1 MAPIFMESGMRRV
14 FVLAFAVLL
23 ATSALAQVKKARQER
38 RPANSSQNLAK
49 TIQPQEQPPYDFFS
63 ILDGTPMLM
72 TLHHDTV
79 AGTNQPVDV
88 YQYVIELQV
97 MNSDGNL
104 EPEGLDIF
112 NFYTAHAVS
121 PNTAPNPNSARDCAK
136 WNSII
141 NQEIKMRPNVNV
153 WPYVEF
159 TVAQGARM
167 IETNEDGLVWWS
179 DDIQCW
185 GSEDRFSP
193 F

>member
-1 MAPIFMESGMRRV
+1 MF
-14 FVLAFAVLL
+14 LLLFAALL
-23 ATSALAQVKKARQER
+23 ATSALAQVKKTRQER
-38 RPANSSQNLAK
+38 RPANSPENLARS
-49 TIQPQEQPPYDFFS
+49 IEPQQQPPYDYFS
-63 ILDGTPMLM
+63 ILDGSPIL
-72 TLHHDTV
+72 LELRHDTV
-79 AGTNQPVDV
+79 AGTNQPIDV
-88 YQYVIELQV
+88 YKYVIELQV

-112 NFYTAHAVS
+112 NFYTAKPVS
-121 PNTAPNPNSARDCAK
+121 PSTTPNPNAARDCVK
-136 WNSII
+136 WNNILTR
-141 NQEIKMRPNVNV
+141 ELKTRPPYVPV

-185 GSEDRFSP
+185 GAEDRFSP

>member
-1 MAPIFMESGMRRV
+1 MRRV
-14 FVLAFAVLL
+14 FILAFAGLL
-23 ATSALAQVKKARQER
+23 ATSAVAQVKNARQER
-38 RPANSSQNLAK
+38 RPANSSKNLAQA
-49 TIQPQEQPPYDFFS
+49 IEPQAQPPYDYFS

-72 TLHHDTV
+72 TLHHDTLV
-79 AGTNQPVDV
+79 GTNQPIDV

-112 NFYTAHAVS
+112 NFFTAKAVS
-121 PNTAPNPNSARDCAK
+121 PDTAPNPKTAGDCVK
-136 WNSII
+136 WNNII
-141 NQEIKMRPNVNV
+141 NQEIKTRPNVAV

-159 TVAQGARM
+159 TVAEGARM
-167 IETNEDGLVWWS
+167 IQTNEDGLVWWS

>member
-1 MAPIFMESGMRRV
+1 MRRV
-14 FVLAFAVLL
+14 FVLAFAALL
-23 ATSALAQVKKARQER
+23 ATSALAQGKKAREER
-38 RPANSSQNLAK
+38 RPANSSENLAR
-49 TIQPQEQPPYDFFS
+49 TIRPQQQPPYDYFS
-63 ILDGTPMLM
+63 ILDGSPML
-72 TLHHDTV
+72 LQLRHDTV
-79 AGTNQPVDV
+79 AGTNQPIDV
-88 YQYVIELQV
+88 YKFVIELQI

-112 NFYTAHAVS
+112 NFYTAHAIS
-121 PNTAPNPNSARDCAK
+121 PSTAPNPNSARDCAK

-141 NQEIKMRPNVNV
+141 TQELKTRPPSVQV

>member
-1 MAPIFMESGMRRV
+1 MKRLLIF
-14 FVLAFAVLL
+14 AFAGLL
-23 ATSALAQVKKARQER
+23 ATSAVAQVKKARQER
-38 RPANSSQNLAK
+38 RPANSSENLARA
-49 TIQPQEQPPYDFFS
+49 IEPQQQPPYDYFS
-63 ILDGTPMLM
+63 ILDGTPVL
-72 TLHHDTV
+72 LQLRHDTV
-79 AGTNQPVDV
+79 ADTGQPIDV
-88 YQYVIELQV
+88 YKYVIELQV

-112 NFYTAHAVS
+112 NFYTAKAVS
-121 PNTAPNPNSARDCAK
+121 PDTAPNPHTARDCAK
-136 WNSII
+136 WNNII
-141 NQEIKMRPNVNV
+141 NQEIRTRPDVAV
-153 WPYVEF
+153 WPYVEL

>member
-1 MAPIFMESGMRRV
+1 MKRL
-14 FVLAFAVLL
+14 FVLALAIVL

-38 RPANSSQNLAK
+38 RPVNSSANLARA
-49 TIQPQEQPPYDFFS
+49 IQPQQQPPYDYFS
-63 ILDGTPMLM
+63 ILDGMPMLL

-79 AGTNQPVDV
+79 AGTNQPIDV
-88 YQYVIELQV
+88 YQFVIELQV

-112 NFYTAHAVS
+112 NFYTAKPVS
-121 PNTAPNPNSARDCAK
+121 PDTAPNPHTARDCAK

-141 NQEIKMRPNVNV
+141 TQEMKTRPPYLQV